1 MVEKAKVD
9 REITRM
15 VVSHP
20 VIASVLLKL
29 RVEIR
34 PEEEMLYPAAVDL
47 ENRIL
52 FIREDLEKMRFPLS
66 SILAHEAMHIL
77 NGTLLRRESRDVI
90 LWNYATDLEINWML
104 KDMGF
109 GVSGGLYSERFHNMH
124 AEEIYEHLKRAVD
137 WEAKQIIRKIVGL
150 TEEVSRGVN
159 QRDKGR
165 RDFEEK
171 IEQLREFH
179 RKLRQKFK
187 LPENGEMTPDP
198 DARNEETRAIAR
210 QFISDVVI
218 SAWQLVQAGI
228 GTMPGGWERI
238 VQKFSKS
245 RIRWQDLLEGTIVEA
260 IAADYSYRRPYK
272 PMLLYCDVY
281 TPSLNEQFYR
291 YHGTVFVIVDT
302 SGSISQ
308 ENLSYFLAEVQEI
321 LKQYRV
327 VFIACDADVQAVVED
342 GDIEK
347 ILKNVRGGGGTVFAP
362 AFKWIEEHASDEYAP
377 VVLMT
382 DGDNADEYIPRPSN
396 MTKLIVLTTGK
407 SPEGIEADYV
417 IRVSREEEE

>member
-1 MVEKAKVD
+1 MVLRVKVD

-20 VIASVLLKL
+20 IIASVLLKL

-34 PEEEMLYPAAVDL
+34 PKKEMLYPAALDL

-52 FIREDLEKMRFPLS
+52 FIREDLEETRLPLS

-109 GVSGGLYSERFHNMH
+109 DVSVGLYSERFHNMH

-137 WEAKQIIRKIVGL
+137 WEAKQIIRRIARL
-150 TEEVSRGVN
+150 TEKIG
-159 QRDKGR
+159 QGGKGG
-165 RDFEEK
+165 RDFEK
-171 IEQLREFH
+171 KVEQLREFH
-179 RKLRQKFK
+179 KKLRQKLK
-187 LPENGEMTPDP
+187 LPEDGEMTPDP

-210 QFISDVVI
+210 QFIIDAAI

-228 GTMPGGWERI
+228 GTMPGGWKRVVE
-238 VQKFSKS
+238 KLSES
-245 RIRWQDLLEGTIVEA
+245 RVRWQDLLEGTIVEA

-272 PMLLYCDVY
+272 PTLLYCDVY

-308 ENLSYFLAEVQEI
+308 EDLSYFLGEVQEI

-327 VFIACDADVQAVVED
+327 VFIACDAAVQAVVED
-342 GDIEK
+342 GDIQE
-347 ILKNVRGGGGTVFAP
+347 ILKHVKGGGGTVLAP
-362 AFKWIEEHASDEYAP
+362 AFKWIEEHAPDECAP

-382 DGDNADEYIPRPSN
+382 DGYNADKKIPRPSN

-407 SPEGIEADYV
+407 LPGGIEADYV
-417 IRVSREEEE
+417 IRVSREEKE